1 MGGLTRKFG
10 FINWV
15 DNVSWSPFL
24 RLFSKADISR
34 WSRSSV
40 FMVVQGFFFH
50 PSYVS
55 KKDYFDGVFKQNGRR
70 LPMQANHHFAKA
82 YPQCELLNKSNS
94 FCSRSFRIREP
105 HNKESLLEIRK
116 FPHTDGFFSL
126 LRWRLLKICETIL
139 SLVCCR
145 FWQKTDASCSSW
157 FMCILYGRWRVFSLL
172 KYWSLSL
179 TLMVQAVKS
188 VNSSTGGHSSF
199 PRVRKPIWL
208 SISLYRFTFL

>member
-1 MGGLTRKFG
+1 MLAKKIILTGYLSKMGEGFPCKRITISPKRILSVSYLTRVIHFVPVR
-10 FINWV
+10 FE
-15 DNVSWSPFL
+15 
-24 RLFSKADISR
+24 
-34 WSRSSV
+34 
-40 FMVVQGFFFH
+40 
-50 PSYVS
+50 YVS
-55 KKDYFDGVFKQNGRR
+55 RTTRSHYWRYG
-70 LPMQANHHFAKA
+70 
-82 YPQCELLNKSNS
+82 NS
-94 FCSRSFRIREP
+94 LIRM
-105 HNKESLLEIRK
+105 
-116 FPHTDGFFSL
+116 GFFSL

>member
-1 MGGLTRKFG
+1 MKPF
-10 FINWV
+10 
-15 DNVSWSPFL
+15 VSLHGRP
-24 RLFSKADISR
+24 RI
-34 WSRSSV
+34 
-40 FMVVQGFFFH
+40 FFH

-94 FCSRSFRIREP
+94 FCSRSFRIRKP

-139 SLVCCR
+139 SLVRCR
-145 FWQKTDASCSSW
+145 FRKKDRCQLFEGDFAVPRDLCT
-157 FMCILYGRWRVFSLL
+157 FF
-172 KYWSLSL
+172 
-179 TLMVQAVKS
+179 TLDDVYS
-188 VNSSTGGHSSF
+188 H
-199 PRVRKPIWL
+199 
-208 SISLYRFTFL
+208 Y